1 MKAVILAGGFGS
13 RLSEETTVRPKP
25 MVEIGQRP
33 ILWHIMKLYSAAGIH
48 DFVICLGYKGGM
60 IKEFFSQ
67 YYVRNTDFTV
77 DLATN
82 EVEVHKNLTD
92 PWKVT
97 LVDTGPDTYTGGRL
111 KRVADY
117 LDDTFCF
124 TYGDGVSDI
133 DIQATVDFHSS
144 HGKLATMT
152 TVRPPG
158 RFGYFELGDD
168 HHQVS
173 EFIEKPEGD
182 GGWVNGGF
190 FVLEPGAIDY
200 IDDDHTWWERQ
211 PLANLAKDG
220 QLMAY
225 KHPGFWHCMD
235 HLADKNKL
243 EKLWADGDA
252 PWKTWD

>member
-25 MVEIGQRP
+25 MVEVGQRP
-33 ILWHIMKLYSAAGIH
+33 ILWHIMKLYSAAGVNE
-48 DFVICLGYKGGM
+48 FVICLGYKGGM

-67 YYVRNTDFTV
+67 YYVRNTDFTI

-82 EVEVHKNLTD
+82 EVDVHKNLTD

-124 TYGDGVSDI
+124 TYGDGVSDV
-133 DIQATVDFHSS
+133 DIQASIDFHRS

-168 HHQVS
+168 HHQVT
-173 EFIEKPEGD
+173 EFIEKPDGD

-200 IDDDHTWWERQ
+200 IDGDETWWERQ
-211 PLANLAKDG
+211 PLANLATDG

-225 KHPGFWHCMD
+225 KHAGFWHCMD

-243 EKLWADGDA
+243 EDLWARGAA
-252 PWKTWD
+252 PWKTW